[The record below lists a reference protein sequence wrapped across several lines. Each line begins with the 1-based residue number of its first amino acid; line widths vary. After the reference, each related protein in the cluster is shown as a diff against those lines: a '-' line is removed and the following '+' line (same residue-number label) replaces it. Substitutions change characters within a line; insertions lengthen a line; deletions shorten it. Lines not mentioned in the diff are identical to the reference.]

1 MTIMVDMS
9 RYSSKPP
16 EMLLTHPLPDSR
28 LADAR
33 SRAGQ
38 MPRKN
43 PPQSFDFL
51 LARARAMAMYGGQ
64 PLRNATDQMI
74 DNYSKGN
81 SKEQMAADYA
91 RAILLYRDNK
101 YEPASQILTKLLAAD
116 PDNVWFIDVMT
127 DVDIGL
133 NRTSQAVTRL
143 ENALKREPGIRYIR

>member
-1 MTIMVDMS
+1 
-9 RYSSKPP
+9 
-16 EMLLTHPLPDSR
+16 
-28 LADAR
+28 
-33 SRAGQ
+33 
-38 MPRKN
+38 
-43 PPQSFDFL
+43 
-51 LARARAMAMYGGQ
+51 MYGGQ

>member
-1 MTIMVDMS
+1 MGTLSRAGFDPQGMPDFMTIMVDMS

-51 LARARAMAMYGGQ
+51 LARARRWQCTAASRCAM
-64 PLRNATDQMI
+64 R
-74 DNYSKGN
+74 
-81 SKEQMAADYA
+81 
-91 RAILLYRDNK
+91 
-101 YEPASQILTKLLAAD
+101 LT
-116 PDNVWFIDVMT
+116 
-127 DVDIGL
+127 
-133 NRTSQAVTRL
+133 R
-143 ENALKREPGIRYIR
+143 